1 MADYNFGQFIFSSI
15 VTAEELRESFINTNF
30 ISVEQLAEIWSKEDF
45 ECTPVEAFK
54 WRPFDDLPDGKKY
67 VSFLSRPRVRLDL
80 DENISLFDKVFSA
93 DLKWND
99 GFQNYLTILSRT
111 INSAPGGDSL
121 WPYGRYM
128 LEEIDG
134 NFGGKLISAALFD
147 LNFMRGSRE
156 DAKTIEIPWPEIFEF
171 HKLNQNIRE
180 FGLMLCNFKD
190 TISGEFFAPWA
201 SLLSTMSELEE
212 SDNPAVDKVAIRE
225 TALQIINKYIALRK
239 NTFDYDQ
246 LSQEIQKFKD
256 QLGFK
261 EIQNIRASDV

>member
-1 MADYNFGQFIFSSI
+1 MDFKRFPIPFTFSSE
-15 VTAEELRESFINTNF
+15 VTATELRESFIDTNNAN
-30 ISVEQLAEIWSKEDF
+30 IEELVEVVSKLAEFFPEKALER
-45 ECTPVEAFK
+45 
-54 WRPFDDLPDGKKY
+54 RPFSYLPDGKKY

-80 DENISLFDKVFSA
+80 DENILLFEKVFSA

-134 NFGGKLISAALFD
+134 NFGAKLISNALFD

-156 DAKTIEIPWPEIFEF
+156 DAKTIEIPWQEIFEF

-201 SLLSTMSELEE
+201 SLLSTMSKLEE
-212 SDNPAVDKVAIRE
+212 SDNPAVDKIAIRQ
-225 TALQIINKYIALRK
+225 TALQIFKKFIALRK
-239 NTFDYDQ
+239 NAFDHDQ
-246 LSQEIQKFKD
+246 LSKDIQKFKD
-256 QLGFK
+256 QLGFE
-261 EIQNIRASDV
+261 EIQNIRVSDV